1 MKYLPRVLPYLRPYS
16 KLAWLSGVVIVVSG
30 LVGLLLPWSLQ
41 IVVDNVLG
49 GQPVNSKLAA
59 LLGPLAAT
67 PGWLLLTAV
76 IGGLLIGLISNG
88 LTVLGSYI
96 NTSLEQGMVL
106 DIRSD
111 LFQHAQRLSLAFHD
125 QRRSGGLIFAINGQ
139 ADAAARLVM
148 MFPPLA
154 ESLITLVGMLWIVF
168 RIDPWLSLLSLTVM
182 PLLYFSVGYYMTHI
196 HSRLTRVRA
205 MEGESLSIV
214 HEAISML
221 RVIVAFGREDHEHR
235 RFRDQGQSAVVERVK
250 LTVQQTLF
258 TLAVNTATAI
268 GTALVLGFG
277 AYRALQGSIT
287 VGELLVVLAYIASVY
302 RPLEAISTTI
312 GSMQEV
318 FVTLKIAFDLLDT
331 DPEIKDDPAARPL
344 PGRAHGRVGFDHVS
358 FSYTGR
364 QDTLVD
370 ISFDARPGQVV
381 GIVGPT
387 GAGKSTLISLIPR
400 FYTPSSGTIL
410 IDGRDIRSITLKSLR
425 EQISMVLQEP
435 LLFSGSIADNIRYGR
450 LDATMEEVV
459 EAAKNANAHDFIER
473 LPRKYD
479 TTIGERGATLS
490 GGERQRI
497 SVARAFLRDAPI
509 LILDEPTS
517 AIDSRTE
524 AVILDALD
532 RLMAGRTTFMI
543 AHRLSTLR
551 HADQILVIDKGV
563 LVERGTHDELM
574 ARGGMY
580 RQLYELQNRHSRR
593 VQEFQSDAA
602 AIPGA
607 LEPGA
612 VGLAAEPT

>member
-1 MKYLPRVLPYLRPYS
+1 M
-16 KLAWLSGVVIVVSG
+16 LSGVVIVLSG
-30 LVGLLLPWSLQ
+30 LVALLLPWSLQ
-41 IVVDNVLG
+41 IVVDNVLNK
-49 GQPVNSKLAA
+49 QPLHPRLAA
-59 LLGPLAAT
+59 ILGPLAAT
-67 PGWLLLTAV
+67 PPRLILTAV
-76 IGGLLIGLISNG
+76 VGGLVVTLIAHG
-88 LTVLGSYI
+88 LTVIGSYV

-111 LFQHAQRLSLAFHD
+111 LFQHAQRLSAAFHD
-125 QRRSGGLIFAINGQ
+125 QRRTGGLIFAINGQ

-154 ESLITLVGMLWIVF
+154 QSLITLVGMFWIVF
-168 RIDPWLSLLSLTVM
+168 RIDTSLALLSLSVM
-182 PLLYFSVGYYMTHI
+182 PLLYLSVGYYMTHI
-196 HSRLTRVRA
+196 QARLTRVRN
-205 MEGESLSIV
+205 MEGESLSII
-214 HEAISML
+214 HEAMNML

-235 RFRDQGQSAVVERVK
+235 RFREQGQTAVGERVK
-250 LTVQQTLF
+250 LTVQQTMF
-258 TLAVNTATAI
+258 SLAVNTATAI

-277 AYRALQGSIT
+277 AYRALQGQIT

-302 RPLEAISTTI
+302 QPLEAISTTI

-344 PGRAHGRVGFDHVS
+344 PGRAKGRVVFDKVN
-358 FSYTGR
+358 FSYRGR
-364 QDTLVD
+364 TDTLVD
-370 ISFDARPGQVV
+370 VSFDARPGQVI

-387 GAGKSTLISLIPR
+387 GAGKSTLVSLIPR
-400 FYTPSSGTIL
+400 FYAPKSGNIFL
-410 IDGRDIRSITLKSLR
+410 DGREIRSITLRSLR

-435 LLFSGSIADNIRYGR
+435 LLFSGTIADNIRYGR
-450 LDATMEEVV
+450 LDATPDEVV
-459 EAAKNANAHDFIER
+459 EAAKCANAHDFIER
-473 LPRKYD
+473 LPQKYE
-479 TTIGERGATLS
+479 TLIGERGAMLS

-497 SVARAFLRDAPI
+497 SVARAFLRDAPV

-517 AIDSRTE
+517 SIDSRTE

-551 HADQILVIDKGV
+551 HADQILVIDRGRV
-563 LVERGTHDELM
+563 VERGTHEKLLERD
-574 ARGGMY
+574 GMY

-593 VQEFQSDAA
+593 VQELKADAA

-607 LEPGA
+607 IEPA
-612 VGLAAEPT
+612 EVSAEIMDAAQTG